1 MGESQSGNSAGQSS
15 KRKEKNFKLFIPHK
29 RITIKF

>member
-15 KRKEKNFKLFIPHK
+15 KEKRKFFNFIYNK
-29 RITIKF
+29 RIVIKF

>member
-15 KRKEKNFKLFIPHK
+15 KRKEKIQLYFSYK
-29 RITIKF
+29 RIVIKF